1 MQRMLI
7 VSLEMFQKGQVPEIV
22 KKYLDSCEK
31 EPFIILDESSRIKT
45 NTPVKDDTCKSQRTQ
60 SILRLNNIG
69 ERCILTGTFM
79 STSPMNAY
87 DQVKFLQ
94 DDFFTEGMYEFSE
107 KYEIKMNLPLKR
119 KTVRALIT
127 PEVYRRVRNKL
138 AACKNDVTKL
148 AGAMDYAYRSY
159 GISKDS
165 CVAIIKSPDFTTRK
179 NIDKLWKRLEG
190 LIYRFTKDQ
199 VVDLPPKVYSEI
211 KIQLSEEQKK
221 LYLQLQNLHCTDNVV
236 VGNNALTLYHR
247 FQDICNG
254 FEPVEEPEVEEN
266 KEVTTEVTEEEIT
279 EVEENKE
286 VSKKIVLKKL
296 KENPKLNALLEVIE
310 QIGNEQAVIW
320 CSRSSLLYEIFN
332 TLQTKGYKV
341 GVYDGKVNRNQRD
354 EYYNGFKNKTVQF
367 LIANQASASYGLDGL
382 KDANY
387 AIYVCNSYSSE
398 LRAQSEDRIY
408 RGEIK
413 NSKFI
418 IDITM
423 EGTCEQKVMHAL
435 KEGKELINSGA
446 VDTTL
451 FMYEGE

>member
-7 VSLEMFQKGQVPEIV
+7 VSLEMFQKGQIPEIV

-31 EPFIILDESSRIKT
+31 EPLIILDESSRIKT

-60 SILRLNNIG
+60 AILRLNNIG

-107 KYEIKMNLPLKR
+107 KYEIKMNMHLKR

-138 AACKNDVTKL
+138 VACKNDVTKL
-148 AGAMDYAYRSY
+148 AGAMDYAYRTY

-165 CVAIIKSPDFTTRK
+165 CVAIIKSQDFTTRK
-179 NIDKLWKRLEG
+179 NIDKLWNRLEG

-199 VVDLPPKVYSEI
+199 VADLPPKVYSEI

-254 FEPVEEPEVEEN
+254 FEPVEEP
-266 KEVTTEVTEEEIT
+266 TEVTE
-279 EVEENKE
+279 VEEDKE
-286 VSKKIVLKKL
+286 VSKNIVLKKL

-310 QIGNEQAVIW
+310 QLGNEQAVIW

-354 EYYNGFKNKTVQF
+354 EYYNGFKNKIVQF

-435 KEGKELINSGA
+435 KEGKQLINSGA

>member
-7 VSLEMFQKGQVPEIV
+7 VSLEMFQKGQIPEVV

-31 EPFIILDESSRIKT
+31 EPLIILDESSRIKT

-60 SILRLNNIG
+60 SILKLNNIG

-107 KYEIKMNLPLKR
+107 KYEIKMNMHLKR

-138 AACKNDVTKL
+138 VACKNDVTKL

-165 CVAIIKSPDFTTRK
+165 CVAIIKSPEFTTRK

-254 FEPVEEPEVEEN
+254 FEPIEEPIEV
-266 KEVTTEVTEEEIT
+266 T
-279 EVEENKE
+279 EVEEDKE
-286 VSKKIVLKKL
+286 VPKNIVLKKL

-341 GVYDGKVNRNQRD
+341 GVYDGKVNRKQRD

-387 AIYVCNSYSSE
+387 AVYVCNSYSSE

-446 VDTTL
+446 VDTKL

>member
-7 VSLEMFQKGQVPEIV
+7 VSLEMFQKGQIPEIV

-31 EPFIILDESSRIKT
+31 EPLIILDESSRIKT

-60 SILRLNNIG
+60 AILRLNNIG

-107 KYEIKMNLPLKR
+107 KYEIKMNMHLKR
-119 KTVRALIT
+119 KTIRALIT
-127 PEVYRRVRNKL
+127 PEVYRRVRSKL
-138 AACKNDVTKL
+138 VACKNDVTKL
-148 AGAMDYAYRSY
+148 AGAMDYAYRTY

-165 CVAIIKSPDFTTRK
+165 CVAIIKSQDFTTRK

-211 KIQLSEEQKK
+211 KIPLSEEQKK

-254 FEPVEEPEVEEN
+254 FEPVEEP
-266 KEVTTEVTEEEIT
+266 TEVTE
-279 EVEENKE
+279 VEEDKE
-286 VSKKIVLKKL
+286 VSKNIVLKKL

>member
-31 EPFIILDESSRIKT
+31 EPLIILDESSRIKT

-60 SILRLNNIG
+60 SILKLNNIG

-107 KYEIKMNLPLKR
+107 KYEIKMNMHLKR

-138 AACKNDVTKL
+138 VACKNDVTKL
-148 AGAMDYAYRSY
+148 AGAMDYAYRNY

-165 CVAIIKSPDFTTRK
+165 CVAIIKSPEFTTRK
-179 NIDKLWKRLEG
+179 NIDKLWKHLDG

-254 FEPVEEPEVEEN
+254 FEPVEEPIEV
-266 KEVTTEVTEEEIT
+266 T
-279 EVEENKE
+279 EVEEDKE
-286 VSKKIVLKKL
+286 VSKNIVLKKL

-310 QIGNEQAVIW
+310 QLGNEQAVIW

-341 GVYDGKVNRNQRD
+341 GVYDGKVNRKQRD

-387 AIYVCNSYSSE
+387 AVYVCNSYSSE

>member
-7 VSLEMFQKGQVPEIV
+7 VSLEMFQKGQIPEIV

-31 EPFIILDESSRIKT
+31 EPLIILDESSRIKT

-60 SILRLNNIG
+60 AILRLNNIG

-107 KYEIKMNLPLKR
+107 KYEIKMNMHLKR
-119 KTVRALIT
+119 KTIRALIT
-127 PEVYRRVRNKL
+127 PEVYRRVRSKL
-138 AACKNDVTKL
+138 VACKNDVTKL

-165 CVAIIKSPDFTTRK
+165 CVAIIKSPEFTTRK

-211 KIQLSEEQKK
+211 KIPLSDEQKK

-254 FEPVEEPEVEEN
+254 FEPVEEPTEVNEVEED
-266 KEVTTEVTEEEIT
+266 
-279 EVEENKE
+279 KE
-286 VSKKIVLKKL
+286 VSKNIVLKKL

-341 GVYDGKVNRNQRD
+341 GVYDGKVNRKQRD

>member
-31 EPFIILDESSRIKT
+31 EPLIILDESSRIKT

-60 SILRLNNIG
+60 AILHLNNIG

-107 KYEIKMNLPLKR
+107 KYEIKMNMHLKR

-138 AACKNDVTKL
+138 VACKNDVTKL

-165 CVAIIKSPDFTTRK
+165 CVAIIKSPEFTTRK

-254 FEPVEEPEVEEN
+254 FEPVEEPIEV
-266 KEVTTEVTEEEIT
+266 T
-279 EVEENKE
+279 EVEEDKE
-286 VSKKIVLKKL
+286 VSKNIVLKKL

-310 QIGNEQAVIW
+310 QLGNEQAVIW

-341 GVYDGKVNRNQRD
+341 GVYDGKVNRKQRD

-387 AIYVCNSYSSE
+387 AVYVCNSYSSE

>member
-31 EPFIILDESSRIKT
+31 EPLIILDESSRIKT

-60 SILRLNNIG
+60 SILKLNNIG

-107 KYEIKMNLPLKR
+107 KYEIKMNMHLKR

-138 AACKNDVTKL
+138 VACKNDVTKL
-148 AGAMDYAYRSY
+148 AGAMDYAYRNY

-165 CVAIIKSPDFTTRK
+165 CVAIIKSPEFTTRK
-179 NIDKLWKRLEG
+179 NIDKLWKHLDG

-254 FEPVEEPEVEEN
+254 FEPVEEPIEV
-266 KEVTTEVTEEEIT
+266 T
-279 EVEENKE
+279 EVEEDKE
-286 VSKKIVLKKL
+286 VSKNIVLKKL

-310 QIGNEQAVIW
+310 QLGNEQAVIW

-332 TLQTKGYKV
+332 ILQTKGYKV
-341 GVYDGKVNRNQRD
+341 GVYDGKVNRKQRD

-387 AIYVCNSYSSE
+387 AVYVCNSYSSE

>member
-7 VSLEMFQKGQVPEIV
+7 VSLEMFQKRQVPEIV

-31 EPFIILDESSRIKT
+31 EPLIILDESSRIKT

-60 SILRLNNIG
+60 AILKLNNIG

-107 KYEIKMNLPLKR
+107 KYEIKMNMHLKR
-119 KTVRALIT
+119 KTVRSLIT

-138 AACKNDVTKL
+138 VACKNDVTKL

-165 CVAIIKSPDFTTRK
+165 CVAIIKSPEFTTRK

-254 FEPVEEPEVEEN
+254 FEPVEESIEV
-266 KEVTTEVTEEEIT
+266 T
-279 EVEENKE
+279 EVEEDKE
-286 VSKKIVLKKL
+286 VPKNIVLKKL

-341 GVYDGKVNRNQRD
+341 GVYDGKVNRKQRD
-354 EYYNGFKNKTVQF
+354 EYYNGFKNKNVQF

-387 AIYVCNSYSSE
+387 AVYVCNSYSSE

-423 EGTCEQKVMHAL
+423 EGTCEQKVMYAL
-435 KEGKELINSGA
+435 KEGKQLINSGA
-446 VDTTL
+446 VDTKL

>member
-31 EPFIILDESSRIKT
+31 EPLIILDESSRIKT

-60 SILRLNNIG
+60 SILKLNNIG

-107 KYEIKMNLPLKR
+107 KYEIKMNLQLKR
-119 KTVRALIT
+119 KSVRALIT

-138 AACKNDVTKL
+138 VACKSNVAKL
-148 AGAMDYAYRSY
+148 VGAMDYAYRSY

-165 CVAIIKSPDFTTRK
+165 CVAIIKSPEFTTRK

-254 FEPVEEPEVEEN
+254 FEPIEELIEV
-266 KEVTTEVTEEEIT
+266 T
-279 EVEENKE
+279 EVEEDKE
-286 VSKKIVLKKL
+286 VPKNIVLKKL

-341 GVYDGKVNRNQRD
+341 GVYDGKVNRKQRD
-354 EYYNGFKNKTVQF
+354 EYYNGFKNKNVQF

-387 AIYVCNSYSSE
+387 AVYVCNSYSPE

-423 EGTCEQKVMHAL
+423 EGTCEQKVMYAL
-435 KEGKELINSGA
+435 KEGKQLINSGA
-446 VDTTL
+446 VDTKL

>member
-31 EPFIILDESSRIKT
+31 EPLIILDESSRIKT

-60 SILRLNNIG
+60 AILRLNNIG

-107 KYEIKMNLPLKR
+107 KYEIKMNMHLKR
-119 KTVRALIT
+119 KTIRALIT
-127 PEVYRRVRNKL
+127 PEVYRRVRSKL
-138 AACKNDVTKL
+138 VACKNDVTKL
-148 AGAMDYAYRSY
+148 AGAMDYAYRTY

-165 CVAIIKSPDFTTRK
+165 CVAIIKSQDFTTRK

-211 KIQLSEEQKK
+211 KIPLSEEQKK

-254 FEPVEEPEVEEN
+254 FEPVEEP
-266 KEVTTEVTEEEIT
+266 TEVTE
-279 EVEENKE
+279 VEEDKE
-286 VSKKIVLKKL
+286 VSKNIVLKKL

>member
-7 VSLEMFQKGQVPEIV
+7 VSLEMFQKRQVPEIV

-31 EPFIILDESSRIKT
+31 EPLIILDESSRIKT

-60 SILRLNNIG
+60 AILKLNNIG

-107 KYEIKMNLPLKR
+107 KYEIKMNMHLKR

-138 AACKNDVTKL
+138 VACKNDVTKL

-165 CVAIIKSPDFTTRK
+165 CVAIIKSPEFTTRK

-254 FEPVEEPEVEEN
+254 FEPVEESIEV
-266 KEVTTEVTEEEIT
+266 T
-279 EVEENKE
+279 EVEEDKE
-286 VSKKIVLKKL
+286 VPKNIVLKKL

-341 GVYDGKVNRNQRD
+341 GVYDGKVNRKQRD
-354 EYYNGFKNKTVQF
+354 EYYNGFKNKNVQF

-387 AIYVCNSYSSE
+387 AVYVCNSYSSE

-423 EGTCEQKVMHAL
+423 EGTCEQKVMYAL
-435 KEGKELINSGA
+435 KEGKQLINSGA
-446 VDTTL
+446 VDTKL

>member
-7 VSLEMFQKGQVPEIV
+7 VSLEMFQKGQIPEIV

-31 EPFIILDESSRIKT
+31 EPLIILDESSRIKT

-107 KYEIKMNLPLKR
+107 KYEIKMNMHLKR

-138 AACKNDVTKL
+138 VACKNDVTKL
-148 AGAMDYAYRSY
+148 AGAMDYAYRNY

-165 CVAIIKSPDFTTRK
+165 CVAIIKSQDFTTRK

-211 KIQLSEEQKK
+211 KIQLSEEQEK

-254 FEPVEEPEVEEN
+254 FEPVEEP
-266 KEVTTEVTEEEIT
+266 TEVTEVEEHKEIT
-279 EVEENKE
+279 EVEEDKE
-286 VSKKIVLKKL
+286 VSKNIVLKKL

-367 LIANQASASYGLDGL
+367 LIANQA
-382 KDANY
+382 
-387 AIYVCNSYSSE
+387 
-398 LRAQSEDRIY
+398 
-408 RGEIK
+408 
-413 NSKFI
+413 
-418 IDITM
+418 
-423 EGTCEQKVMHAL
+423 
-435 KEGKELINSGA
+435 
-446 VDTTL
+446 
-451 FMYEGE
+451 

>member
-7 VSLEMFQKGQVPEIV
+7 VSLEMFQKGQIPEIV

-31 EPFIILDESSRIKT
+31 EPLIILDESSRIKT

-60 SILRLNNIG
+60 AILRLNNIG

-107 KYEIKMNLPLKR
+107 KYEIKMNMHLKR
-119 KTVRALIT
+119 KTIRALIT
-127 PEVYRRVRNKL
+127 PEVYRRVRSKL
-138 AACKNDVTKL
+138 VACKNDVTKL
-148 AGAMDYAYRSY
+148 AGAMDYAYRTY

-165 CVAIIKSPDFTTRK
+165 CVAIIKSQDFTTRK

-199 VVDLPPKVYSEI
+199 VLDLPPKVYSEI
-211 KIQLSEEQKK
+211 KIPLSEEQKK

-254 FEPVEEPEVEEN
+254 FEPVEEP
-266 KEVTTEVTEEEIT
+266 TEVTE
-279 EVEENKE
+279 VEEDKE
-286 VSKKIVLKKL
+286 VSKNIVLKKL

>member
-1 MQRMLI
+1 MQKMLI

-31 EPFIILDESSRIKT
+31 EPLIILDESSRIKT

-60 SILRLNNIG
+60 SILKLNNIG

-107 KYEIKMNLPLKR
+107 KYEIKMNLHLKR
-119 KTVRALIT
+119 NTVRALIT
-127 PEVYRRVRNKL
+127 PEVYSRIRNKL
-138 AACKNDVTKL
+138 VACKNDVTKL

-179 NIDKLWKRLEG
+179 NIDKLWNRLEG

-211 KIQLSEEQKK
+211 KVQLSEEQKK

-254 FEPVEEPEVEEN
+254 LEPVEEP
-266 KEVTTEVTEEEIT
+266 KEINEEIT
-279 EVEENKE
+279 EVEEDKE
-286 VSKKIVLKKL
+286 VPKNIVLKKL

-310 QIGNEQAVIW
+310 QLGNEQAVIW

-341 GVYDGKVNRNQRD
+341 GVYDGKVNRKQRD
-354 EYYNGFKNKTVQF
+354 EYYNGFKNKAVQF

-387 AIYVCNSYSSE
+387 AVYVCNSYSSE

-446 VDTTL
+446 VDTKL
-451 FMYEGE
+451 FMYEGD

>member
-7 VSLEMFQKGQVPEIV
+7 VSLEMFQKGQIPEIV

-31 EPFIILDESSRIKT
+31 EPLIILDESSRIKT

-60 SILRLNNIG
+60 AILRLNNIG

-107 KYEIKMNLPLKR
+107 KYEIKMNMHLKR

-138 AACKNDVTKL
+138 VACKNDVTKL
-148 AGAMDYAYRSY
+148 AGAMDYAYRTY

-165 CVAIIKSPDFTTRK
+165 CVAIIKSQEFTTRK

-199 VVDLPPKVYSEI
+199 VADLPPKVYSEI

-221 LYLQLQNLHCTDNVV
+221 LYLQLQNLHCTDHVV

-254 FEPVEEPEVEEN
+254 FEPVEEP
-266 KEVTTEVTEEEIT
+266 KEINEEIT
-279 EVEENKE
+279 EVEEKV
-286 VSKKIVLKKL
+286 VSKNIVLKKL

-354 EYYNGFKNKTVQF
+354 EYYNGFKNKIVQF

>member
-31 EPFIILDESSRIKT
+31 EPLIILDESSRIKT

-60 SILRLNNIG
+60 AILNLNNIG

-107 KYEIKMNLPLKR
+107 KYEIKMNMHLKR

-138 AACKNDVTKL
+138 VACKNDVTKL

-165 CVAIIKSPDFTTRK
+165 CVAIIKSPEFTTRK

-254 FEPVEEPEVEEN
+254 FEPIEEPIEV
-266 KEVTTEVTEEEIT
+266 T
-279 EVEENKE
+279 EVEEDKE
-286 VSKKIVLKKL
+286 VSKNIVLKKL

-341 GVYDGKVNRNQRD
+341 GVYDGKVNGKQRD

-387 AIYVCNSYSSE
+387 AVYVCNSYSSE

>member
-7 VSLEMFQKGQVPEIV
+7 VSLEMFQKGQVPEVV
-22 KKYLDSCEK
+22 KKYLDSCKK
-31 EPFIILDESSRIKT
+31 EPLIILDESSRIKT

-60 SILRLNNIG
+60 AILKLNNIG

-107 KYEIKMNLPLKR
+107 KYEIKMNMHLKR
-119 KTVRALIT
+119 KTIRTLIT

-138 AACKNDVTKL
+138 VACKNAVTKL
-148 AGAMDYAYRSY
+148 AGAMDYAYRTY

-165 CVAIIKSPDFTTRK
+165 CIDIIKSPEFTTRK

-199 VVDLPPKVYSEI
+199 VVDLPPKVYTEI
-211 KIQLSEEQKK
+211 KIPLSEEQKK

-254 FEPVEEPEVEEN
+254 FEPVEEP
-266 KEVTTEVTEEEIT
+266 KEINEEIT
-279 EVEENKE
+279 EVEEDRE
-286 VSKKIVLKKL
+286 VSKNIVLKKL

-310 QIGNEQAVIW
+310 QIGNEQVVIW
-320 CSRSSLLYEIFN
+320 CSRSSLLYEIFD

-341 GVYDGKVNRNQRD
+341 GVYDGKVNRKQRD

-382 KDANY
+382 KEANY

-446 VDTTL
+446 VDTKL
-451 FMYEGE
+451 FMYEGD

>member
-31 EPFIILDESSRIKT
+31 EPLIILDESSRIKT

-60 SILRLNNIG
+60 AILHLNNIG

-107 KYEIKMNLPLKR
+107 KYEIKMNLHLKR
-119 KTVRALIT
+119 NTVRALIT
-127 PEVYRRVRNKL
+127 PEVYSRVRNKL
-138 AACKNDVTKL
+138 VACKNNVTKL

-165 CVAIIKSPDFTTRK
+165 CVAIIKSPEFTTRK

-254 FEPVEEPEVEEN
+254 FEPVEEPIEV
-266 KEVTTEVTEEEIT
+266 T
-279 EVEENKE
+279 EVEEDKE
-286 VSKKIVLKKL
+286 VSKNIVLKKL

-310 QIGNEQAVIW
+310 QLGNEQAVIW

-341 GVYDGKVNRNQRD
+341 GVYDGKVNRKQRD

-387 AIYVCNSYSSE
+387 AVYVCNSYSSE